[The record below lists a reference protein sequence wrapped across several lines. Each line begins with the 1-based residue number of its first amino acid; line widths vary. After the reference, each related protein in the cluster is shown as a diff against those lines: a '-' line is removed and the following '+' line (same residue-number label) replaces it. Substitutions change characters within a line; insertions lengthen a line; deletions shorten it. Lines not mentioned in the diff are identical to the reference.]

1 MASDL
6 APPYRETVDRLGLEE
21 REAEAIRVLGK
32 WRDRLRSRV
41 LVGAAVAGLGTFALG
56 FYGGVALQ
64 LMVSNVVQVRLAV
77 LVGAACFI
85 ATLFAGR
92 QVARML
98 VRGRSRALVDQ
109 LAEDYEVPPERLAE
123 MVAMLDKL

>member
-1 MASDL
+1 MTESEQ
-6 APPYRETVDRLGLEE
+6 PYRETVDRLGLEE

-32 WRDRLRSRV
+32 WRDRLRTRV
-41 LVGAAVAGLGTFALG
+41 LVGAAVVGLGTFALG
-56 FYGGVALQ
+56 FYGGIALQ
-64 LMVSNVVQVRLAV
+64 LMITNVVQIRLAV

-98 VRGRSRALVDQ
+98 VRGRSPALVAQ
-109 LAEDYEVPPERLAE
+109 LAEDYEVPSERLAE
-123 MVAMLDKL
+123 MVALLDKL

>member
-1 MASDL
+1 MSDL
-6 APPYRETVDRLGLEE
+6 DPPYRETVDRLGLEE
-21 REAEAIRVLGK
+21 RETEAIRVLGR
-32 WRDRLRSRV
+32 WRDRVRTRV
-41 LVGAAVAGLGTFALG
+41 LVGAAIVGLGTFAVG

-77 LVGAACFI
+77 LVGAASFI

-92 QVARML
+92 QVARIV
-98 VRGRSRALVDQ
+98 VRRRSSALVEA

-123 MVAMLDKL
+123 MTQLLDRL